1 MARRCPQT
9 TWPDVPTSVSAGRN
23 KRASWRVALPVALAV
38 LLLPTAGQ
46 AHKIGLS
53 VAEIL
58 VDEGQDVTVALA
70 VKGRDME
77 RAIGRDLVEPP
88 DRIDPAAL
96 EAAAAAISAYVLDRV
111 SVLGEGQV
119 CAAEAGPP
127 RPDKDGILLDLRFQC
142 PATAR
147 SITYR
152 NRLFH
157 EFDAAAVQNVL
168 VLAGDDIDQAV
179 LTATRNTLTLTG
191 ERPGLWKV
199 LVDYIGIGMGHI
211 IAGYDH
217 IAFLIA
223 LLLWATRLLPV
234 VAMAT
239 AFTAA
244 HTITLTSAVLGFA
257 KVPPGVVEPLI
268 ALTVIWAAAENFFS
282 RRTARRWRLA
292 FLLGL
297 VHGFGFAGALSEFG
311 LPAHAVGAA
320 LGGFNIGV
328 EIGQVVIVMIAMPL
342 LFGLDRLTGGERSPW
357 LVRGAAGSIGAVGV
371 YWLFE
376 RLPSIADIAAF

>member
-1 MARRCPQT
+1 
-9 TWPDVPTSVSAGRN
+9 VPTNVSAHRG
-23 KRASWRVALPVALAV
+23 KRAGWLIALPVVLAV
-38 LLLPTAGQ
+38 LLLPTSGL

-58 VDEGQDVTVALA
+58 IDEGQDVTVAVA

-88 DRIDPAAL
+88 DQVAPAAL
-96 EAAAAAISAYVLDRV
+96 EAAAAAIRAYVLDRIA
-111 SVLGEGQV
+111 VLGEGQA
-119 CAAEAGPP
+119 CAAEAGSP
-127 RPDKDGILLDLRFQC
+127 RADKDGILIELRFQC
-142 PATAR
+142 PATAG

-157 EFDAAAVQNVL
+157 EFDGAAVQNVL

-179 LTATRNTLTLTG
+179 LTAARNTLTLTG
-191 ERPGLWKV
+191 ELPGLRAV
-199 LVDYIGIGMGHI
+199 LADYIAIGMGHI
-211 IAGYDH
+211 VVGYDH
-217 IAFLIA
+217 IAFLLA
-223 LLLWATRLLPV
+223 LLLWASRVVPV
-234 VAMAT
+234 VAMVT

-244 HTITLTSAVLGFA
+244 HTITLTLAVLGFA

-297 VHGFGFAGALSEFG
+297 VHGFGFAGALSQFG
-311 LPAHAVGAA
+311 LPAHAIGAA

-328 EIGQVVIVMIAMPL
+328 EIGQIIIVMIAMPL
-342 LFGLDRLTGGERSPW
+342 LFGLDRLTGGERSPMF
-357 LVRGAAGSIGAVGV
+357 VRGAAGSIGAVGV
-371 YWLFE
+371 YWFFE
-376 RLPSIADIAAF
+376 RLPSIAGATAF

>member
-1 MARRCPQT
+1 MARSCPAT
-9 TWPDVPTSVSAGRN
+9 TWLDVTASLSARRH
-23 KRASWRVALPVALAV
+23 KRAGWLVSLLVVFTALLVPA
-38 LLLPTAGQ
+38 AGL

-53 VAEIL
+53 VAEIQ
-58 VDEGQDVTVALA
+58 VNEGQDATVSLA
-70 VKGRDME
+70 VKGRDIA
-77 RAIGRDLVEPP
+77 RSIGRDLVEPT
-88 DRIDPAAL
+88 DQIDPAAL
-96 EAAAAAISAYVLDRV
+96 DAAAAAISAYVLDRV
-111 SVLGEGQV
+111 SVLGDGQS
-119 CAAEAGPP
+119 CAAEAAPP
-127 RPDKDGILLDLRFQC
+127 HPDKDGVLIDLRFQC
-142 PATAR
+142 PATAH

-191 ERPGLWKV
+191 ERPGFRTV

-217 IAFLIA
+217 IAFLLA

-244 HTITLTSAVLGFA
+244 HSITLTSAVLGLA
-257 KVPPGVVEPLI
+257 TIPSSVVEPLI
-268 ALTVIWAAAENFFS
+268 SLTVIWAAAENFFS

-292 FLLGL
+292 FFLGL

-311 LPAHAVGAA
+311 LPAHAIGAA

-328 EIGQVVIVMIAMPL
+328 EIGQVIIVMIAMPL
-342 LFGLDRLTGGERSPW
+342 LFGIDRLTGGARSPW
-357 LVRGAAGSIGAVGV
+357 LVRGAAGSIGAVGI

-376 RLPSIADIAAF
+376 RLPSIAGAAAS

>member
-1 MARRCPQT
+1 
-9 TWPDVPTSVSAGRN
+9 
-23 KRASWRVALPVALAV
+23 LPA
-38 LLLPTAGQ
+38 AGQ

-58 VDEGQDVTVALA
+58 VDDGQEVTVSLA
-70 VKGRDME
+70 VKGRDMA

-88 DRIDPAAL
+88 DRIDPAVL
-96 EAAAAAISAYVLDRV
+96 KAAAAAISAYVLDRI
-111 SVLGEGQV
+111 SVLGGGQA

-127 RPDKDGILLDLRFQC
+127 RPDKDGILFDLRFQC

-152 NRLFH
+152 NHLFH

-191 ERPGLWKV
+191 ELPGLRAV
-199 LVDYIGIGMGHI
+199 LADYIGIGMGHI
-211 IAGYDH
+211 FAGYDH
-217 IAFLIA
+217 IAFLLA

-234 VAMAT
+234 VAMVT
-239 AFTAA
+239 AFTVA
-244 HTITLTSAVLGFA
+244 HSITLTAAVLGFA
-257 KVPPGVVEPLI
+257 KIPSGVVEPLI
-268 ALTVIWAAAENFFS
+268 ALTVIWAAAENFVS

-292 FLLGL
+292 FFLGL

-311 LPAHAVGAA
+311 LPAHAIAAA

-328 EIGQVVIVMIAMPL
+328 EIGQVIIVMIAMPL
-342 LFGLDRLTGGERSPW
+342 LFGIDWLTGGERSPW
-357 LVRGAAGSIGAVGV
+357 LVRGAAGSICTVGV
-371 YWLFE
+371 YWFFE
-376 RLPSIADIAAF
+376 RLPSVAGATAF